1 MPLSGVYPFEIEGVR
16 YEKQSRVNTNA
27 INNLRAFS
35 NPYGSFS
42 IFRVL
47 KIILKQIAMNG
58 AGLKFFYILFLQ
70 YELCSKL
77 LGYARCSSSYVSAC
91 F

>member
-1 MPLSGVYPFEIEGVR
+1 MKNKSGLTIMLLIISEHFQTHVALSR
-16 YEKQSRVNTNA
+16 SSA
-27 INNLRAFS
+27 W
-35 NPYGSFS
+35 
-42 IFRVL
+42 